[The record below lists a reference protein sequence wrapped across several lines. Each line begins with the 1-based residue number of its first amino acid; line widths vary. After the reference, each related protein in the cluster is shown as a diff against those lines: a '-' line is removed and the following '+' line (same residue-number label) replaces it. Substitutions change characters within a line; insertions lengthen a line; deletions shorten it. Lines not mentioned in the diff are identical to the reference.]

1 MKNRPIT
8 IKDIAKEL
16 NISPSTV
23 SRALTDHPN
32 ISAKTKL
39 AVNKLAKKLHYKPN
53 AVALSL
59 RNTKTNT
66 IGLVIPGIIHH
77 FFSSVISGIEYYAN
91 DKHFNVMICQSNES
105 YEKEITGVQTLIDS
119 RVDGLIVSM
128 SKETNK
134 FEHFKS
140 IAEYG
145 LPLVFFDR
153 VCEKIETD
161 RVIVDD
167 MKGAFEAVE
176 YLISTG
182 CKRIAHLCGPEGLLI
197 SQNRLKGYLQA
208 LKQHNIPQDNNLI
221 INCDTYE
228 KALECTNSL
237 LSLKNPPDGIFAVND
252 LTAVGAMKVIK
263 NNGLKIPEDI
273 SIIGFTND
281 VVASFV
287 DPSLTSVN
295 QKGYEMGKTAAE
307 LLINRINNNEENYSA
322 ITKIIKTNLV
332 IRDSTKKT

>member
-59 RNTKTNT
+59 RNKKTNT
-66 IGLVIPGIIHH
+66 IGLVIPGIVHH
-77 FFSSVISGIEYYAN
+77 FFSSVISGIEDYAN

-105 YEKEITGVQTLIDS
+105 YEKEIVGVQTLIDS

-128 SKETNK
+128 SKKTNK

-153 VCEKIETD
+153 VCEEIETD

-167 MKGAFEAVE
+167 KKGAFEAVE
-176 YLISTG
+176 YLISAG
-182 CKRIAHLCGPEGLLI
+182 CKRIAHLCGPQGLSI

-208 LKQHNIPQDNNLI
+208 LEHHNIPQDNNLI
-221 INCDTYE
+221 IDCDTYE
-228 KALECTNSL
+228 KALECTDEL

-252 LTAVGAMKVIK
+252 LTAVGAMKIIK
-263 NNGLKIPEDI
+263 NHGLKIPEDI

-295 QKGYEMGKTAAE
+295 QKGYEMGKTAAG

-332 IRDSTKKT
+332 IRNSTKKI